1 MTMNANSTP
10 SQSRD
15 KATRHDE
22 MIALAREIRG
32 EFAKLHAQMGKILA
46 RAEQKKAA

>member
-1 MTMNANSTP
+1 MNANNTTN
-10 SQSRD
+10 QAQA
-15 KATRHDE
+15 KANRRDE

-46 RAEQKKAA
+46 RAPHKKAA